1 MLVRLIIA
9 VLVLALVLWGLAS
22 MARDGSMN
30 RSTFPGI
37 TESLYGDPR
46 LTAPGV
52 PGSVDVPGVSYPD
65 ITAGIYG
72 DPQIA
77 APDLPGPLSDEL
89 FPMGP
94 TRDEMGIAP
103 TGHHAGFDGWGPTP
117 DFSAPSLN
125 ERAQFQGVS
134 DRIVN
139 DPWDADIARLNDG
152 LMAELRGPV
161 HPAGRL
167 RAAPRVHPH
176 PGKPVSDHGTGS
188 AGGSGPEDQGSRGRT
203 GPQWLMG
210 SNG

>member
-9 VLVLALVLWGLAS
+9 VLLLALVLWGLA
-22 MARDGSMN
+22 MARDGSFTPDRKPADDFTQNDAFSHSERAPVTPQPAQPRRSVAPGRSMN

-46 LTAPGV
+46 LAAPGV

-89 FPMGP
+89 SPMGP

-139 DPWDADIARLNDG
+139 DPWDADIGRLNDS
-152 LMAELRGPV
+152 LIAQ
-161 HPAGRL
+161 
-167 RAAPRVHPH
+167 
-176 PGKPVSDHGTGS
+176 HGG
-188 AGGSGPEDQGSRGRT
+188 
-203 GPQWLMG
+203 
-210 SNG
+210 